1 MTPTGSVP
9 PPEDQDQR
17 RAAVHERERNVVIE
31 AGAGTGKTSTL
42 VQRLLELVAPAH
54 AGPAMRLNRVAAITF
69 TRKAAGELGLR
80 IRESLLAALADE
92 PLTTQR
98 RQRLRQALGDLDT
111 AWVGTIHSFADR
123 LLRLNPAEAGL
134 NPNYEI
140 ARDEEELIEETYE
153 QLLRGAETGTLDRLL
168 AGSDVEAQAE
178 EAAAT
183 VVAALGAGVLAQ
195 SQETGFAPR
204 TGLDALVREF
214 IRQRDVPPVMPP
226 PTAADLEAVRRA
238 MEEFRDLAR
247 TVTAA
252 SDFGDWVR
260 SLAETMAE
268 LMTEE
273 DPAVLFA
280 EMAFPVRERCQGK
293 LRKGEECGSD
303 AATWRVCKALTVGG
317 KDRGH
322 ADLPPLRAALTGPL
336 DEWLGRRLV
345 RLSPVVL
352 ALYQATKRRRGVV
365 DPIDLLLLLRN
376 VLRDNLE
383 ARTRARALFDHL
395 LVDEF
400 QDTDP
405 LQAEIVQFLCE
416 AGPPAANAAA
426 VRLAPGRLTVVGDP
440 KQSIYRFRRADVEAY
455 ARFVD
460 ALAPT
465 ALEVHLRANFR
476 SVPALTGWFNQR
488 FPDLLGRSPD
498 GSTFAPDTGQVYH
511 RDLAAGRRD
520 DRTPAVHVL
529 PFEALTPGSNVEEY
543 RALEAEALAC
553 YLRWL
558 VERSETLMPGDDGG
572 QRPVAYDDIC
582 VLALTTTQLPVLFRQ
597 LDRLDIPYAASG
609 GALFLGDPL
618 QRQFLLALRALADP
632 DDGPAQAALLRPPF
646 FAVDLRD
653 LLAHRARPEGPAAT
667 RAAAALALVERL
679 RRQRHE
685 QPPGV
690 TARALLDGT
699 ACGRTV
705 ALGPNGQQRL
715 HRLREVC
722 HLLAQTAAEKGL
734 DYDGATAA
742 LRQWVSAPQPMDAP
756 RPVAES
762 VIQVMTVHQA
772 KGLEFP
778 VVVLWDSQ
786 ARVAPYDH
794 ALAWR
799 VADGGRQWCLALHGL
814 QLDQPPDARLANRE
828 KRYLEHERRRLVYVA
843 ATRARDLLVLPQAG
857 LVEATKVAGLLIGQ
871 EDGPAVARLPVF
883 AAGRGAA
890 WSQVIDHH
898 PAVDPVPAGE
908 LEADLERRWLA
919 AAAASGQSR
928 WRPVAASTA
937 AHGPDVDPDDGP
949 GEAPRERRG
958 RHGARFGTV
967 VHQALAACLEDPQQ
981 TAAVAVA
988 SAAAAEGL
996 AGLHREAV
1004 EDVERSLAALGRAG
1018 LLPGPGMT
1026 VRLEYPLAGPGDAG
1040 ELLLAFADFVHCGP
1054 GGLTVL
1060 DFKSD
1065 APPTGPVAATYP
1077 AYVRQ
1082 VQTYGRLLRQAAANA
1097 GPWGCGLLFTASGDL
1112 HWVVGP
1118 AADGL
1123 PEMVQG

>member
-476 SVPALTGWFNQR
+476 SVPALTEEVDDLGLQR
-488 FPDLLGRSPD
+488 VGVLELVHEQVAEPALQEAARLAIVGEEVAQAAQQVGEVQTAEGELGLAGPAREPVGGGD
-498 GSTFAPDTGQVYH
+498 GECREVLRVGILERGDAGGDGLVPAPELVFAALRVVPVVFAP
-511 RDLAAGRRD
+511 
-520 DRTPAVHVL
+520 
-529 PFEALTPGSNVEEY
+529 
-543 RALEAEALAC
+543 AEAL
-553 YLRWL
+553 
-558 VERSETLMPGDDGG
+558 GG
-572 QRPVAYDDIC
+572 
-582 VLALTTTQLPVLFRQ
+582 
-597 LDRLDIPYAASG
+597 
-609 GALFLGDPL
+609 
-618 QRQFLLALRALADP
+618 
-632 DDGPAQAALLRPPF
+632 
-646 FAVDLRD
+646 
-653 LLAHRARPEGPAAT
+653 
-667 RAAAALALVERL
+667 
-679 RRQRHE
+679 
-685 QPPGV
+685 
-690 TARALLDGT
+690 
-699 ACGRTV
+699 
-705 ALGPNGQQRL
+705 
-715 HRLREVC
+715 
-722 HLLAQTAAEKGL
+722 
-734 DYDGATAA
+734 
-742 LRQWVSAPQPMDAP
+742 
-756 RPVAES
+756 
-762 VIQVMTVHQA
+762 
-772 KGLEFP
+772 
-778 VVVLWDSQ
+778 
-786 ARVAPYDH
+786 
-794 ALAWR
+794 
-799 VADGGRQWCLALHGL
+799 GL
-814 QLDQPPDARLANRE
+814 QLDAEERGHELVGVGRRRVPQRLADIDE
-828 KRYLEHERRRLVYVA
+828 V
-843 ATRARDLLVLPQAG
+843 
-857 LVEATKVAGLLIGQ
+857 
-871 EDGPAVARLPVF
+871 
-883 AAGRGAA
+883 RGA
-890 WSQVIDHH
+890 
-898 PAVDPVPAGE
+898 P
-908 LEADLERRWLA
+908 A
-919 AAAASGQSR
+919 AA
-928 WRPVAASTA
+928 V
-937 AHGPDVDPDDGP
+937 
-949 GEAPRERRG
+949 
-958 RHGARFGTV
+958 
-967 VHQALAACLEDPQQ
+967 
-981 TAAVAVA
+981 
-988 SAAAAEGL
+988 
-996 AGLHREAV
+996 
-1004 EDVERSLAALGRAG
+1004 
-1018 LLPGPGMT
+1018 
-1026 VRLEYPLAGPGDAG
+1026 
-1040 ELLLAFADFVHCGP
+1040 
-1054 GGLTVL
+1054 
-1060 DFKSD
+1060 
-1065 APPTGPVAATYP
+1065 
-1077 AYVRQ
+1077 
-1082 VQTYGRLLRQAAANA
+1082 
-1097 GPWGCGLLFTASGDL
+1097 
-1112 HWVVGP
+1112 
-1118 AADGL
+1118 
-1123 PEMVQG
+1123 